1 MVDQCG
7 VRLGEASVHDEH
19 GCRLKDGHQG
29 AHEFTDDLGRL
40 WCWETDFECQCEHC
54 MKCEGDYCTTYW
66 IKQA

>member
-54 MKCEGDYCTTYW
+54 MK
-66 IKQA
+66 